1 MVTRRAF
8 LAALGAAGAGM
19 VYDPEFALWK
29 PGARTFFLPSPEP
42 EVSVGQILF
51 GQIVSEQEHDVLQV
65 IRVTRDY
72 LTGIATADLRWWQGQ
87 SRPIIA
93 HDVRVPWATPSG
105 PSSGLRGNPIEYRR
119 LRHPELLR
127 FRS

>member
-8 LAALGAAGAGM
+8 LATLGAAGAGM
-19 VYDPEFALWK
+19 VYDPEFARWK

-42 EVSVGQILF
+42 EVSVG
-51 GQIVSEQEHDVLQV
+51 
-65 IRVTRDY
+65 

-119 LRHPELLR
+119 LGHPELLR